1 MRKNYCKRLKS
12 YFPGSL
18 RSTFR
23 REELSV
29 LLPLPKLHPSRFSS
43 SLTQRPSIASDPPES
58 SNSRE
63 YNLHSLF
70 KKCSTLKNVYQIH
83 AQIIQTGFEQNL
95 FMVAKI
101 ITFCAD
107 SEHGPMDYAVSVFE
121 QIRNPDGFL
130 WNTMIRGFGKTSKPD
145 NALGFYKRML
155 HKGEVADNFTYS
167 FLLKI
172 CGQLRSVELGK
183 QIHCA
188 SLKHGLN
195 FHVFVRNTLI
205 HMYGMFTDIETARQL
220 FEEIPTTELV
230 AWNII
235 IDCYVHCGHYKEAL
249 ELFSRMQQISI
260 EPNDATLVVVLSAC
274 AELGAL
280 DFGRWIHSQ
289 IDYTS
294 FSDNISVSN
303 SLIDMYAKCGVIDNA
318 RQVFN
323 KMNSRNIVSW
333 NSMILGL
340 AMHGYA
346 DDALE
351 LFSKMMEGKLAGPND
366 ITFLGVLCA
375 CSHRGLVDEGKY
387 YFDVMKREYQFQP
400 TIKHYGCMVDLLGR
414 AGFVMEAY
422 QLIRS
427 MPMECNAIVWRTL
440 LGACRVHGNVQLG
453 ERVRRHLLELEPDH
467 SGDYVLLANMYAS
480 AGQWNEVCR
489 VRTAM
494 KNRAVQKPKPG
505 NSSIDVGST
514 EPCNIISTTQ
524 MDVDTI
530 FPAYTD

>member
-172 CGQLRSVELGK
+172 CGQLRSVEL
-183 QIHCA
+183 
-188 SLKHGLN
+188 
-195 FHVFVRNTLI
+195 
-205 HMYGMFTDIETARQL
+205 DIETARQL

>member
-1 MRKNYCKRLKS
+1 MRKNCYKGLKS
-12 YFPGSL
+12 YFPVSPGL
-18 RSTFR
+18 TFR
-23 REELSV
+23 REALFV
-29 LLPLPKLHPSRFSS
+29 LLPLPNFHQSCFSS
-43 SLTQRPSIASDPPES
+43 NLTPRPSIRSDPRES

-63 YNLHSLF
+63 QNLHSLF
-70 KKCSTLKNVYQIH
+70 RKCPTLNNVKQIH
-83 AQIIQTGFEQNL
+83 AQIIQTGFDQNL

-145 NALGFYKRML
+145 NAFGFYKRML
-155 HKGEVADNFTYS
+155 RKGEVADNFTYS
-167 FLLKI
+167 FLFKI
-172 CGQLRSVELGK
+172 CGQLRAADL
-183 QIHCA
+183 
-188 SLKHGLN
+188 
-195 FHVFVRNTLI
+195 
-205 HMYGMFTDIETARQL
+205 DIKTARRL
-220 FEEIPTTELV
+220 FDEIPRTDLV
-230 AWNII
+230 SWNII

-249 ELFSRMQQISI
+249 ELFLRMKQSSI
-260 EPNDATLVVVLSAC
+260 EPDEATLVVVLSAC

-280 DFGRWIHSQ
+280 DYGRWIHSR
-289 IDYTS
+289 IDYSS
-294 FSDNISVSN
+294 FSDIISVSN
-303 SLIDMYAKCGVIDNA
+303 SLIDMYAKCGAIDNA

-323 KMNSRNIVSW
+323 KMCKRNIVSW

-351 LFSKMMEGKLAGPND
+351 LFSEMMEGKLETPND

-387 YFDVMKREYQFQP
+387 YFDIMNREYQVQP

-422 QLIRS
+422 QLLRN

-440 LGACRVHGNVQLG
+440 LGACRVHGHIQLG

-467 SGDYVLLANMYAS
+467 SGDYVLIANMYAS
-480 AGQWNEVCR
+480 AGQWNDAFR

-494 KNRAVQKPKPG
+494 KSRAVQKPKPDG
-505 NSSIDVGST
+505 CLHENH
-514 EPCNIISTTQ
+514 
-524 MDVDTI
+524 
-530 FPAYTD
+530 